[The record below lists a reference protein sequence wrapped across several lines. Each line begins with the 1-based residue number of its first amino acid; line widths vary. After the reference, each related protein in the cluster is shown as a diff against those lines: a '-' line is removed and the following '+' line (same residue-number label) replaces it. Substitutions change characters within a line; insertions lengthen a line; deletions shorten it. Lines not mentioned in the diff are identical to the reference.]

1 MVQILNLPRDW
12 RQGAKLVAKAR
23 ARPRKAVADRMAVHG
38 EVLQVAV
45 KKWIFLGKHIKNYG
59 KTHGKYT
66 KVNSFCFFFVF
77 LRRSRHME

>member
-12 RQGAKLVAKAR
+12 RQGAKLVAK

-45 KKWIFLGKHIKNYG
+45 KKMDLPWKTYG
-59 KTHGKYT
+59 KIYEGKLIL
-66 KVNSFCFFFVF
+66 FFFVF